1 MYLKNDQ
8 ISATIAGV
16 TMRSYKA
23 GYTKEYILDP
33 TAVSGWT
40 DTANIKRDT
49 TSRMNAHGEF
59 TEKGYMSARLIS
71 FSGTAVATTILKLQ
85 EMRDTF
91 TGILSDG
98 SYDQLA
104 VTTKGGETRYSTV
117 GLEGSTSWV
126 QQSDTSASFKINF
139 YAPDPFIY
147 GPEKRI
153 HLGSSMLTSGGG
165 LEYILT
171 YPLNYRTDQTLNA
184 GDTMVNNGNAVAWP
198 VFKISGTYTDGFT
211 LSDNRD
217 HYVTYLG
224 QVTPQTPVTIDMGR
238 GVALQGGIDRSTL
251 LSQRQW
257 FNVPPKTT
265 IRPDFEPLKA
275 GTGWCD
281 IIIKDTWI

>member
-1 MYLKNDQ
+1 MYLKDDQ
-8 ISATIAGV
+8 IVATIAGV

-33 TAVSGWT
+33 KAWDGWV
-40 DTANIKRDT
+40 DGPNIKRDT
-49 TSRMNAHGEF
+49 TARMNAHGEF
-59 TEKGYMSARLIS
+59 TEKAYMSARLIS
-71 FSGTAVATTILKLQ
+71 FSGTAVATTITKLQ

-91 TGILSDG
+91 LGILADG
-98 SYDQLA
+98 SYASLKVA
-104 VTTKGGETRYSTV
+104 TKSDTRYATV

-126 QQSDTSASFKINF
+126 QQSDTSASWKINF

-147 GPEKRI
+147 GPEKKI
-153 HLGSSMLTSGGG
+153 HLGSSQLTSSGGMK
-165 LEYILT
+165 YILT
-171 YPLNYRTDQTLNA
+171 YPLNFRTNQELNA
-184 GDTMVNNGNAVAWP
+184 GDTMINNGNVEAWP
-198 VFKISGTYTDGFT
+198 VFTISGSYNEGFT

-224 QVTPQTPVTIDMGR
+224 QVTPQSPVTIDMGR

-257 FNVPPKTT
+257 FSVPPKTT

>member
-1 MYLKNDQ
+1 MYLKDDQ
-8 ISATIAGV
+8 IVAVISGV

-23 GYTKEYILDP
+23 GYTKEFILDP

-40 DTANIKRDT
+40 DTTNIKRDT

-59 TEKGYMSARLIS
+59 TEKAFWSARLIS
-71 FSGTAVATTILKLQ
+71 FSGTAVATTIPKLQ

-98 SYDQLA
+98 GYGKLS

-117 GLEGSTSWV
+117 GLEGNTSWI
-126 QQSDTSASFKINF
+126 QQSDTSASWKINF

-147 GPEKRI
+147 GPEKKI
-153 HLGSSMLTSGGG
+153 HLGSSQLTSKGG

-171 YPLNYRTDQTLNA
+171 YPLNYRTNQELNA
-184 GDTMVNNGNAVAWP
+184 GDTMINNGNAYAWP
-198 VFKISGTYTDGFT
+198 SFTISGTYTEGFT
-211 LSDNRD
+211 ISDNKD

-257 FNVPPKTT
+257 FGVPPKKT
-265 IRPDFEPLKA
+265 IAPIFEPLKA

-281 IIIKDTWI
+281 IIIRDTWI